1 MHQTI
6 AKGAEAV
13 LQATSLELIK
23 LYTRFAITLN
33 ALDVAARGY
42 EARTDAFVLSTTQ
55 NIPQPLRL
63 PMELDITL
71 DRLQLIGRY
80 RGECITGACQD
91 FVVRLVSVVDA
102 GLEDIYDLSI
112 AQLEPDLA
120 ERKRQSRVRG
130 AWGTDDQGRTEIA
143 AYLVD
148 KSGLLSPPGRLST
161 VDMVF
166 DRYSEI
172 REVRNA
178 LVHNGAQIAEK
189 HRRRL
194 TELEVRL
201 PPDMR
206 DGSLARATFLAAD
219 EVVLRLPDVLALRH
233 WAYTTILGYL
243 RAAVQHSSAAA

>member
-13 LQATSLELIK
+13 LQATSLELIR

-63 PMELDITL
+63 LVELDITL

-80 RGECITGACQD
+80 RGECITGAGQD

-112 AQLEPDLA
+112 AQLTPDLA
-120 ERKRQSRVRG
+120 ERMGQS
-130 AWGTDDQGRTEIA
+130 
-143 AYLVD
+143 
-148 KSGLLSPPGRLST
+148 
-161 VDMVF
+161 
-166 DRYSEI
+166 
-172 REVRNA
+172 
-178 LVHNGAQIAEK
+178 
-189 HRRRL
+189 
-194 TELEVRL
+194 
-201 PPDMR
+201 
-206 DGSLARATFLAAD
+206 
-219 EVVLRLPDVLALRH
+219 
-233 WAYTTILGYL
+233 
-243 RAAVQHSSAAA
+243 